1 MNLLCNYNEGRI
13 LKITYISIQSALTV
27 TVIVGLFFIVL
38 GYLKSK
44 KISNNKN
51 YIVGDR
57 DENTFSL
64 TASLTASALG
74 AWILFGPASAAT
86 WGGIGAVIG
95 YALGTAAPMLFLY
108 NFGPKIR
115 REFSNGLT
123 LTEFIKKRFGLTI
136 LKLCLFLIL
145 FYLTIF
151 LIAEVTAIAALL
163 NFISQVPLW
172 VTAGITLIICLLYI
186 LRGGFKLSII
196 TDKYQFTFIV
206 LIILTSLL
214 IILSNTDLSS
224 FEIIKKNSPN
234 LVDKNYLP
242 NYTAGLTFF
251 IAVSATNLF
260 HQGNWQRVF
269 SAKNNFILK
278 SSLIYSSI
286 IIFFIVFWMGYSG
299 LISYS
304 LNSKVIPDLAF
315 FDLILN
321 KKNSIFIIGI
331 LILVMSLT
339 LSTIDTLIN
348 AISSL
353 IIINGNQ
360 ISKSL
365 DGKGIKN
372 KTNLI
377 ILLLSILVFILAS
390 KGYSILYLFLLA
402 DLLCCA
408 AVFTIFY
415 GFFSKKI
422 DTKLAAFSIFCG
434 LLFGL
439 LFFPSPDFQSSI
451 LVGNLISIDNFSVF
465 IKSNLLFIAFIISL
479 FLPSLIIS
487 IYSLRNSFR

>member
-1 MNLLCNYNEGRI
+1 ME
-13 LKITYISIQSALTV
+13 TYTSIQTSLTTV
-27 TVIVGLFFIVL
+27 VIVGLFFIGL
-38 GYLKSK
+38 GYLNSK
-44 KISNNKN
+44 KITDNKT
-51 YIVGDR
+51 YIVGNR
-57 DENTFSL
+57 NENTFSL

-115 REFSNGLT
+115 KEFPKGLT
-123 LTEFIKKRFGLTI
+123 LTEFIKKRFGIGI
-136 LKLCLFLIL
+136 LKICLFLIL

-151 LIAEVTAIAALL
+151 LIAEVTAIASLL

-172 VTAGITLIICLLYI
+172 ITAGVTLIICLLYI
-186 LRGGFKLSII
+186 LRGGFTLSII
-196 TDKYQFTFIV
+196 TDKYQFTFII
-206 LIILTSLL
+206 LIILASLL
-214 IILSNTDLSS
+214 IILSNIDLSS

-234 LVDKNYLP
+234 LIDKNYLP

-251 IAVSATNLF
+251 IAVAATNLF

-269 SAKNNFILK
+269 SAKNNSILK

-299 LISYS
+299 LLSYS
-304 LNSKVIPDLAF
+304 LNPKVIPDLAF

-321 KKNSIFIIGI
+321 EKNSLIVIGI
-331 LILVMSLT
+331 LILAMSLT

-353 IIINGNQ
+353 IIVNGNQ
-360 ISKSL
+360 INKNLS
-365 DGKGIKN
+365 GKKVKDQANI
-372 KTNLI
+372 I
-377 ILLLSILVFILAS
+377 ILLLSVLVFILAS

-408 AVFTIFY
+408 AVITIFY
-415 GFFSKKI
+415 GFFNKKI
-422 DTKLAAFSIFCG
+422 NSKLAAYSIICG
-434 LLFGL
+434 LISGL
-439 LFFPSPDFQSSI
+439 LFFPSQNFQTSI
-451 LVGNLISIDNFSVF
+451 LVGNLISIENFSIL
-465 IKSNLLFIAFIISL
+465 IKTNLLFISFAISL
-479 FLPSLIIS
+479 IVPFLMIFT
-487 IYSLRNSFR
+487 YSLRNSFK

>member
-1 MNLLCNYNEGRI
+1 ME
-13 LKITYISIQSALTV
+13 TYTSIQTSLTTV
-27 TVIVGLFFIVL
+27 VIVGLFFIGL
-38 GYLKSK
+38 GYLNSK
-44 KISNNKN
+44 KIIDNKS

-57 DENTFSL
+57 SENTFSL

-115 REFSNGLT
+115 KEFPKGLT
-123 LTEFIKKRFGLTI
+123 LTEFIKKRFGIGI
-136 LKLCLFLIL
+136 LKICLFLIL

-151 LIAEVTAIAALL
+151 LIAEVTAIASLL

-172 VTAGITLIICLLYI
+172 ITAGVTLIICLLYI
-186 LRGGFKLSII
+186 LRGGFTLSII
-196 TDKYQFTFIV
+196 TDKYQFTFIIS
-206 LIILTSLL
+206 IILASLI
-214 IILSNTDLSS
+214 IILSNIDLSS

-234 LVDKNYLP
+234 LIDKNYLP

-251 IAVSATNLF
+251 IAVAATNLF

-269 SAKNNFILK
+269 SAKNNSILK

-299 LISYS
+299 LLSYS
-304 LNSKVIPDLAF
+304 LNPKVIPDLAF

-321 KKNSIFIIGI
+321 EKNSLLVIGI
-331 LILVMSLT
+331 LILAMSLT

-353 IIINGNQ
+353 IIVNGNQ
-360 ISKSL
+360 INKNLS
-365 DGKGIKN
+365 GKKVKDQANI
-372 KTNLI
+372 I
-377 ILLLSILVFILAS
+377 ILLLSVLVFILAS

-408 AVFTIFY
+408 AVITIFY
-415 GFFSKKI
+415 GFFNKKI
-422 DTKLAAFSIFCG
+422 NSKLATYSIICG
-434 LLFGL
+434 LISGL
-439 LFFPSPDFQSSI
+439 LFFPSQNFQSSI
-451 LVGNLISIDNFSVF
+451 LVGNLISIENFSIL
-465 IKSNLLFIAFIISL
+465 IKTNLLFISFAISL
-479 FLPSLIIS
+479 IVPFLMIFV
-487 IYSLRNSFR
+487 YSLRNSFK

>member
-1 MNLLCNYNEGRI
+1 ME
-13 LKITYISIQSALTV
+13 TYTSIQTSLTTV
-27 TVIVGLFFIVL
+27 VIVGLFFIGL
-38 GYLKSK
+38 GYLNSK
-44 KISNNKN
+44 KIIDNKS

-57 DENTFSL
+57 SENTFSL

-115 REFSNGLT
+115 KEFPKGLT
-123 LTEFIKKRFGLTI
+123 LTEFIKKRFGIGI
-136 LKLCLFLIL
+136 LKICLFLIL

-151 LIAEVTAIAALL
+151 LIAEVTAIASLL

-172 VTAGITLIICLLYI
+172 ITAGVTLIMCLLYI
-186 LRGGFKLSII
+186 LRGGFTLSII
-196 TDKYQFTFIV
+196 TDKYQFTFIIS
-206 LIILTSLL
+206 IILASLL
-214 IILSNTDLSS
+214 IILSNIDLSS
-224 FEIIKKNSPN
+224 FEIIKKNAPN
-234 LVDKNYLP
+234 LIDKNYLP

-251 IAVSATNLF
+251 IAVAATNLF

-269 SAKNNFILK
+269 SAKNNSILK

-299 LISYS
+299 LLSYS
-304 LNSKVIPDLAF
+304 LNPKVIPDLAF

-321 KKNSIFIIGI
+321 EKNSLLVIGI
-331 LILVMSLT
+331 LILAMSLT

-353 IIINGNQ
+353 IIVNGNQ
-360 ISKSL
+360 INKNLS
-365 DGKGIKN
+365 GKKVKDQANI
-372 KTNLI
+372 I
-377 ILLLSILVFILAS
+377 ILLLSVLVFILAS

-408 AVFTIFY
+408 AVITIFY
-415 GFFSKKI
+415 GFFNKKI
-422 DTKLAAFSIFCG
+422 NSKLATYSIVCG
-434 LLFGL
+434 LISGL
-439 LFFPSPDFQSSI
+439 LFFPSQNFQNSI
-451 LVGNLISIDNFSVF
+451 LVGNLISIENFSIL
-465 IKSNLLFIAFIISL
+465 IKTNLLFVSFSVSLIVPFFIIL
-479 FLPSLIIS
+479 T
-487 IYSLRNSFR
+487 YSLRNSFK

>member
-1 MNLLCNYNEGRI
+1 ME
-13 LKITYISIQSALTV
+13 TYTSIQTSLTTV
-27 TVIVGLFFIVL
+27 VIVGLFFIVL
-38 GYLKSK
+38 GYLNSK
-44 KISNNKN
+44 KIIDNKS

-57 DENTFSL
+57 SENTFSL

-115 REFSNGLT
+115 KEFPKGLT
-123 LTEFIKKRFGLTI
+123 LTEFIKKRFGIGI
-136 LKLCLFLIL
+136 LKICLFLIL

-151 LIAEVTAIAALL
+151 LIAEVTAIASLL

-172 VTAGITLIICLLYI
+172 ITAGVTLIICLLYI
-186 LRGGFKLSII
+186 LRGGFTLSII
-196 TDKYQFTFIV
+196 TDKYQFTFIIS
-206 LIILTSLL
+206 IILASLL
-214 IILSNTDLSS
+214 IILSNIDLSI

-234 LVDKNYLP
+234 LIDKNYLP

-251 IAVSATNLF
+251 IAVAATNLF

-269 SAKNNFILK
+269 SAKNNSILK

-299 LISYS
+299 LLSYS
-304 LNSKVIPDLAF
+304 LNPKVIPDLAF

-321 KKNSIFIIGI
+321 EKNSLLVIGI
-331 LILVMSLT
+331 LILAMSLT

-353 IIINGNQ
+353 IIVNGNQ
-360 ISKSL
+360 INKNLS
-365 DGKGIKN
+365 GKKVKDQANI
-372 KTNLI
+372 I
-377 ILLLSILVFILAS
+377 ILLLSVLVFILAS

-408 AVFTIFY
+408 AVITIFY
-415 GFFSKKI
+415 GFFNKKI
-422 DTKLAAFSIFCG
+422 NSKLATYSIICG
-434 LLFGL
+434 LISGL
-439 LFFPSPDFQSSI
+439 LFFPSQNFQSSI
-451 LVGNLISIDNFSVF
+451 LVGNLISIENFSIL
-465 IKSNLLFIAFIISL
+465 IKTNLLFISFVISL
-479 FLPSLIIS
+479 IVPFLMIFV
-487 IYSLRNSFR
+487 YSLRNSFK